1 MKPDFEDAPE
11 WAKYLAMDD
20 DGSYYWFDS
29 EPELHRGTFYSKS
42 DDGKIMFAGSEK
54 FTPIVEE
61 IKR

>member
-1 MKPDFEDAPE
+1 MKPDWDDAPE

-42 DDGKIMFAGSEK
+42 DNSEIKFAGNER
-54 FTPIVEE
+54 FIPTVEGKPE
-61 IKR
+61 